1 MAKQKVLLNHVF
13 LKNRIAELGIKQ
25 WWLAEQVGVD
35 RKTVIRWI
43 QGQVRSVQQE
53 NAEKLA
59 KILDCDLSELTVA
72 NGADQLATAQDQKV
86 AAALL
91 VKSSLIDKLG
101 PIGEWNVIESLLKAT
116 VVPNLPLNVLGE
128 LYNQLTIASWR
139 QSKID
144 QAAEY
149 NAKSEEIAQ
158 KTGDRELLASVLISK
173 ANIHSWRGQTAKA
186 IATYR
191 ECLSFEK
198 FIERRVLGSINSNL
212 GAVLYESGNLDGG
225 ERALRTAI
233 EIFADPGQST
243 NRSVAHC
250 HLAMILLQRNQP
262 DLAAQEARNS
272 IRCAEEDDYRRGQQ
286 MGKLIL
292 AEVEARRSH
301 KLEALELVASALEGF
316 SKLGIHEGLGFEYA
330 GRVQRLVGNFDQA
343 VSDLKEGIATAQAF
357 PIDLAS
363 LKVELARTLKMMKSD
378 MWRDAAVEAIA
389 IFTAAECPL
398 RVDMIKK
405 EFEIK

>member
-1 MAKQKVLLNHVF
+1 MAKQEVLLNHIF

-43 QGQVRSVQQE
+43 QGQVRSVHRE

-59 KILDCDLSELTVA
+59 TILSCELAQLTVI
-72 NGADQLATAQDQKV
+72 NGVDQLATAEDQKV

-91 VKSSLIDKLG
+91 LKSSLIDKLG
-101 PIGEWNVIESLLKAT
+101 PIGEWNVIESLLRAT

-158 KTGDRELLASVLISK
+158 KTGDRELLASALLSK

-191 ECLSFEK
+191 DGLSLEK

-212 GAVLYESGNLDGG
+212 GAVLYESGDLDGG
-225 ERALRTAI
+225 ERFIKTAI
-233 EIFADPGQST
+233 EIFNDSGQPT
-243 NRSVAHC
+243 NRSIAHC
-250 HLAMILLQRNQP
+250 HLARILLQKEQI
-262 DLAAQEARNS
+262 DLAAREGEVS
-272 IRCAEEDDYRRGQQ
+272 IRYAVEDDYRRGQQ
-286 MGKLIL
+286 TGKLII

-301 KLEALELVASALEGF
+301 KQEALDLVASALDGF
-316 SKLGIHEGLGFEYA
+316 SKLGIHEGLNFEYA
-330 GRVQRLVGNFDQA
+330 GRVQRLVGNLDQA
-343 VSDLKEGIATAQAF
+343 VSDLKEGISTAQVF

-363 LKVELARTLKMMKSD
+363 LKVELARTLKMMNSNL
-378 MWRDAAVEAIA
+378 WRDAAAEAIA

-398 RVDMIKK
+398 RVDMIEQ

>member
-1 MAKQKVLLNHVF
+1 MAKQEVLLNHVF

-59 KILDCDLSELTVA
+59 KTLDCDLSELTVA

-149 NAKSEEIAQ
+149 SAKSEEIAQ
-158 KTGDRELLASVLISK
+158 KTGDRALLASVLLSK
-173 ANIHSWRGQTAKA
+173 ANIYSWRGQTAKA
-186 IATYR
+186 IAAYR
-191 ECLSFEK
+191 DCLSLER

-212 GAVLYESGNLDGG
+212 GAVLYESGDLDGG
-225 ERALRTAI
+225 ERFIRTAI
-233 EIFADPGQST
+233 EIFNDSGQLT
-243 NRSVAHC
+243 NRSIAHC
-250 HLAMILLQRNQP
+250 HLARILLQKEQI
-262 DLAAQEARNS
+262 DLAAREGEVS
-272 IRCAEEDDYRRGQQ
+272 IRYAVEDDYRRGQQ
-286 MGKLIL
+286 MGKLII

-301 KLEALELVASALEGF
+301 KQKALELVASALDGF
-316 SKLGIHEGLGFEYA
+316 SKLGIHEGLNFEYA